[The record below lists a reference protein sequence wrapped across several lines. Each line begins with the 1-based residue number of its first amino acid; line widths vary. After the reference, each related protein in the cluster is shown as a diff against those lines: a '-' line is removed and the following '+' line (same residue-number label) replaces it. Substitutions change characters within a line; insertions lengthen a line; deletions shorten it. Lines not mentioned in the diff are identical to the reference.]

1 MQPSHLSYESFSGV
15 GREDLDAARSE
26 VLRQET
32 PQALAQALADRS
44 FWQDYLHEQQA
55 ARFSRLDEP
64 FQQRLDALLEQS
76 KTLSDG
82 DYFAQVEH
90 ICAAREVAKRQLLLE
105 LSREAIQ
112 RHAL

>member
-1 MQPSHLSYESFSGV
+1 M
-15 GREDLDAARSE
+15 
-26 VLRQET
+26 
-32 PQALAQALADRS
+32 
-44 FWQDYLHEQQA
+44 
-55 ARFSRLDEP
+55 DEP

-105 LSREAIQ
+105 LSREANSTPRPMNETARREAGCSLGQDDQ
-112 RHAL
+112 RRRNSGSGSSVAAW